1 MKPDLEALALAY
13 GVGLDD
19 FEPWDSPAP
28 AAAAP
33 KKAKPWYPAL
43 NPTQEEIF
51 NDPADNVL
59 GHGEKGTG
67 KSVGFGH
74 KIVRHAYEN
83 EDALVLIITRSL
95 RTGNDGIWYDL
106 ESLILPAWKEGNRDN
121 RGELIDSGMELEYTQ
136 SKLDPLTKD
145 RHRWIRN
152 RFGGW
157 SKLLLM
163 SIQHAAQVQDRVK
176 GPAPSMVYVDELTNC
191 EGREYYTY
199 TSAQLGRRRK
209 ITGPQQFT
217 ASCNPEGPSHWV
229 YKLFWE
235 ECTEKT
241 DVDGKPV
248 LDEKDE
254 PVKWT
259 VKNGGKMGKDGVV
272 RDKDFSVYHVP
283 FSENKKWLPPG
294 YVARVAKSVKGDP
307 IEYQRLIEGKW
318 VDRPTGEG
326 LFKMYF
332 NAGIHIKGDASR
344 GIGLMPMPGFPLV
357 WSYDLGQ
364 VYSSATL
371 LQLVPTKVKTLWL
384 VLDEVDHLDERILY
398 KTMAWEI
405 IERMRYWRT
414 VPLASN
420 GGKPYPFE
428 YLHISDESALNQWR
442 PGGEGSYDAMDFEK
456 EFNATLESISSKV
469 DASGQLKKMEILG
482 CPKGPGSVA
491 ARVRKVSGKLFQE
504 ELFISALC
512 HNTKA
517 MLMNLE
523 PDPKEPENPKRS
535 KWIHKFDSLTYGIFK
550 LEMAGIKNLPTEQR
564 APTLLRCGS
573 SP

>member
-1 MKPDLEALALAY
+1 MSKEAEALAMAY
-13 GVGLDD
+13 GVTVDD
-19 FEPWDSPAP
+19 FESWDAPSPP
-28 AAAAP
+28 ATTP
-33 KKAKPWYPAL
+33 KTPGKPWYPAL
-43 NPTQEEIF
+43 NPTQDDIF

-59 GHGEKGTG
+59 GYGEKATG
-67 KSVGFGH
+67 KTIGFGH

-106 ESLILPAWKEGNRDN
+106 DSLVLPAWRDGNRNKD
-121 RGELIDSGMELEYTQ
+121 GDLIDDGIGLEYTQ

-235 ECTEKT
+235 EC
-241 DVDGKPV
+241 V
-248 LDEKDE
+248 DEK
-254 PVKWT
+254 
-259 VKNGGKMGKDGVV
+259 GK
-272 RDKDFSVYHVP
+272 RDKDYSVYHVP
-283 FSENKKWLPPG
+283 IKENEKWLPPG
-294 YVARVAKSVKGDP
+294 YVSRLSKNLKSDP
-307 IEYQRLIEGKW
+307 IEYARLIEGKW
-318 VDRPTGEG
+318 IDRPTGDG
-326 LFKMYF
+326 LFKIYF
-332 NAGIHIKGDASR
+332 NAGVHIKGEALKR
-344 GIGLMPMPGFPLV
+344 TGLMPMPGFPLV
-357 WSYDLGQ
+357 WGYDLGQ
-364 VYSSATL
+364 VYSSVTL
-371 LQLVPTKVKTLWL
+371 LQLVPTKTKNLWL
-384 VLDEVDHLDERILY
+384 VIDEVDHLDERILY
-398 KTMAWEI
+398 KTLAWEI
-405 IERMRYWRT
+405 IERMRYWRNC
-414 VPLASN
+414 PLAAN

-428 YLHISDESALNQWR
+428 FMHIADESAINQWR
-442 PGGEGSYDAMDFEK
+442 PGGDGSYDAWEFEK
-456 EFNATLESISSKV
+456 EFNRVQKELGGREMKI
-469 DASGQLKKMEILG
+469 MG

-491 ARVRKVSGKLFQE
+491 ARVRLISSKLYQE
-504 ELFISALC
+504 ELFVSALC
-512 HNTKA
+512 SNAHK
-517 MLMNLE
+517 MLLE
-523 PDPKEPENPKRS
+523 LEADPANPENPNRS
-535 KWIHKFDSLTYGIFK
+535 RWIHKFDSLTYPIFK
-550 LEMAGIKNLPTEQR
+550 LEMVGIKNLPTEQR
-564 APTLLRCGS
+564 PPTLLRCGS